1 MSAGIAAATEGASE
15 REMAADI
22 CAAMIRAGSD
32 LPGPGVLSSGE
43 RAFHLHG
50 GYSDRILRR
59 GDIVQLETTPNS
71 HQYHARF
78 MRPIKVTEATDE
90 DHRIVESLIRIQDS
104 AIAEVGPG
112 VPATVPDAVY
122 REGVLSAG
130 LREVYTN
137 KTFYSVG
144 LLLQPSGG
152 EPLEAHPGAQW
163 SFEPGMT
170 FHTYVLARGFGMSE
184 TLTVTDAGFE
194 RLTNY
199 PRQLF
204 VGGQ

>member
-1 MSAGIAAATEGASE
+1 MWISTSCRANAKWRPISAPRWLVPAATC
-15 REMAADI
+15 RV
-22 CAAMIRAGSD
+22 RAFY
-32 LPGPGVLSSGE
+32 PPE

-50 GYSDRILRR
+50 GYSDRILQD

-71 HQYHARF
+71 HHYHARF

-130 LREVYTN
+130 PVSYTH
-137 KTFYSVG
+137 
-144 LLLQPSGG
+144 L
-152 EPLEAHPGAQW
+152 
-163 SFEPGMT
+163 
-170 FHTYVLARGFGMSE
+170 
-184 TLTVTDAGFE
+184 TLPTKA
-194 RLTNY
+194 
-199 PRQLF
+199 
-204 VGGQ
+204 